1 MIKKIN
7 INKGQSIELSSSLGW
22 LIIYREQF
30 GHDILPDLMPL
41 IESGL
46 TTAVKVMQNS
56 KGNKEVKEVDVLEN
70 IDDEILTDVFISLS
84 GMEFTTV
91 LNIIW
96 AMAKK
101 ADDSIE
107 RPEDFYDRF
116 ETLPLDTIMPVVVKM
131 IVNSMVSSKN
141 AKRLLMMLKDLKQ
154 STSMKSSSQALTEV

>member
-7 INKGQSIELSSSLGW
+7 INKSQSIELSSSLGW

-30 GHDILPDLMPL
+30 GHDILPDIMPI

-56 KGNKEVKEVDVLEN
+56 DEGEVSI
-70 IDDEILTDVFISLS
+70 IDNLDDTILTDAFISLS
-84 GMEFTTV
+84 GLEFTTM

-101 ADDSIE
+101 ADSDIE
-107 RPEDFYDRF
+107 SPEDFYDRF
-116 ETLPLDTIMPVVVKM
+116 ETLPLDNILPVVIKM
-131 IVNSMVSSKN
+131 IINSMVSSKN
-141 AKRLLMMLKDLKQ
+141 AKRLLGMMKDLNQ
-154 STSMKSSSQALTEV
+154 SISTKSSSQALIED